1 MSQSDFYWHF
11 KETRTK
17 TRRNWATWYCNLD
30 FMLSLAANVE
40 RVIINLQR
48 FSLILMMRF
57 NYTPEDFA
65 STMLPQ
71 ASPSISLAIGD
82 GFRLYNRIYF
92 PSKFS
97 SPKDSSSNQEPRIL
111 ESLPI
116 SCRIRIKLLLKL
128 TDDFS
133 CDSGQRLTFSWK
145 SAYNHHCKSWKKK
158 KLHTIFISFLEKLR
172 MISANSISVT
182 P

>member
-17 TRRNWATWYCNLD
+17 TRRNWAAWYCNLD
-30 FMLSLAANVE
+30 FMQSLTANVE
-40 RVIINLQR
+40 RIIINLQR

-57 NYTPEDFA
+57 NYTPEDFV
-65 STMLPQ
+65 STMSPQ
-71 ASPSISLAIGD
+71 ALPSISLAIGD

-133 CDSGQRLTFSWK
+133 CDSGQR
-145 SAYNHHCKSWKKK
+145 
-158 KLHTIFISFLEKLR
+158 
-172 MISANSISVT
+172 
-182 P
+182 